1 MNNVHI
7 KNLWKV
13 ATAYLVGSFA
23 LIQFANIAFPY
34 FEVEQYLGLSSDK
47 IMKALFIG
55 LPVGLPLVLTGFYFL
70 RRSGIIEEN
79 TSIEPKLQINSGS
92 YKQKI
97 AVIPFTNL
105 NKDEDGAFLVD
116 GIVENHQEL
125 NVLQL
130 LFLMRSNHYHLIHL
144 LC

>member
-1 MNNVHI
+1 MNNEYI

-34 FEVEQYLGLSSDK
+34 FAVEEYLGLSSDQ
-47 IMKALFIG
+47 IMKGLFIG
-55 LPVGLPLVLTGFYFL
+55 LPIGLPLILTGFYFL
-70 RRSGIIEEN
+70 KKSGFIDNNNSLEIEMQ
-79 TSIEPKLQINSGS
+79 SHSGS

-105 NKDEDGAFLVD
+105 NNAIFKNSKICGPTSYIDQCDTCLFFLLT
-116 GIVENHQEL
+116 QYR
-125 NVLQL
+125 
-130 LFLMRSNHYHLIHL
+130 F
-144 LC
+144 